1 MIYSNQPS
9 HLKCTLLHRDS
20 SQFLLENNTVP
31 YEVDLEYFLI
41 HQSRKANKIWILLFS
56 IYDKST
62 CDNTESQLSNL
73 IPLSSIYA
81 TALGF
86 CEVTLETY

>member
-1 MIYSNQPS
+1 M
-9 HLKCTLLHRDS
+9 
-20 SQFLLENNTVP
+20 V
-31 YEVDLEYFLI
+31 
-41 HQSRKANKIWILLFS
+41 NKIWILLFS